1 MLSISFYFVYVPNF
15 HPAFSAKQLT
25 IHNVFQAESFNF
37 IEGGAGNSS
46 ELIHSYVNPFT
57 RSSVTSR
64 SEYKLYNRISV
75 IVVSRMML
83 NLMEAV
89 DPLGGDFSE
98 DSNYHPEGRPQ
109 PLHFSNRHSEFCTL
123 NRSARSFDAAA
134 FRFRGRKRELGS
146 LVADGKGKGDLGDAD
161 PRVTPPIFECYLCE
175 MAKSLNSNHQ

>member
-98 DSNYHPEGRPQ
+98 DSNYHPEGRPNLSTFQ
-109 PLHFSNRHSEFCTL
+109 IATQNSVPSTGPLG
-123 NRSARSFDAAA
+123 RSTQLPFD
-134 FRFRGRKRELGS
+134 F
-146 LVADGKGKGDLGDAD
+146 ADESVSSA
-161 PRVTPPIFECYLCE
+161 PW
-175 MAKSLNSNHQ
+175 